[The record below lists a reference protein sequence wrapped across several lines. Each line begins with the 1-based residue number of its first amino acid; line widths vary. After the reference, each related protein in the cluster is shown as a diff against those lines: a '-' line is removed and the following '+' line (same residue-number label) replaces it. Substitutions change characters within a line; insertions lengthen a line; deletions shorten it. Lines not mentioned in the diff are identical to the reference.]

1 VIVGAVFFI
10 VRETTYSRSPGQ
22 TLVSVDSK
30 ELEPTI
36 DIAYGNSVSKEP
48 AKMTEFEIVEVTSVP
63 SNSDS
68 VAQLNNI
75 DTPETLRQRIRLFRG
90 RITDRSSTLSF
101 FQPFPFVILPSI
113 VFSIAIHGAYVA
125 WTVVTTIL
133 QHQVLLYAPYNMQPD
148 ILSYIS
154 LPGSLVNLLSSIFSG
169 WLSDTLI
176 QFLARRNNGIY
187 EPEFRLLMMI
197 PATIFSTLGFAL
209 MGPLYEQK
217 ASVAKLVICGL
228 LFHVANPFASISTI
242 PYIFDTMTISSTEA
256 FVGVAVFRHVF
267 IFLVSS
273 YVPGWFAKV
282 GPIRVHQIFMMINLA
297 VSGSTLILY
306 MFGKKLRGWVR
317 AIV

>member
-1 VIVGAVFFI
+1 
-10 VRETTYSRSPGQ
+10 
-22 TLVSVDSK
+22 
-30 ELEPTI
+30 LEPTI
-36 DIAYGNSVSKEP
+36 DITHGNSISKEP
-48 AKMTEFEIVEVTSVP
+48 AKMTEFEIVEVTSIP

-68 VAQLNNI
+68 VPQLNSNHDI
-75 DTPETLRQRIRLFRG
+75 DAPETLRQRIRLFRG
-90 RITDRSSTLSF
+90 RITDRSLILSF

-113 VFSIAIHGAYVA
+113 VFSIVIHGAYVA

-154 LPGSLVNLLSSIFSG
+154 LPGSLVNLLSSILSG

-187 EPEFRLLMMI
+187 EPEFRLVMMI

-209 MGPLYEQK
+209 MGQLYEQK

-242 PYIFDTMTISSTEA
+242 PYIFDTMTTSSTEA
-256 FVGVAVFRHVF
+256 FVGVAVFRHLF
-267 IFLVSS
+267 IFFVSS

-282 GPIRVHQIFMMINLA
+282 GPIRVHQTFMMINLA

-317 AIV
+317 AVI